1 MRELIPIRICLSR
14 LYSPYPHLIFPDSLI
29 PTPIH
34 PLTPAFTTSEDPFEL
49 EDRFRGDGHCF
60 DTSPRLLLSLL
71 ATTTYLGQD
80 ELMKEVLTMILRT
93 VCPFT
98 LCRYLNFAIGEG
110 LGEEEW
116 RGQTKEPAPGI
127 KHAARRLRIEEE
139 GEAASGPSSS
149 RSRSARS
156 STDST
161 GSNTKVQDDEQ
172 ILRNPGGSR
181 RTSRPSPLSFDN
193 SPPSAGR
200 LEDSAEDEE
209 IEAYMPHF
217 YGFASDKIGE
227 ACCCFLTRWGL
238 EILDRESRFPN
249 PAETGEEPP
258 WRVFASGGLHAKFVR
273 ALLSSDQ
280 LFVKDEM
287 SRYKAARKILDLR
300 RRESQEDGAGDLGLS
315 VARIELDSEMTEEEE
330 DEIELEKVFTDGI
343 YYTHMVSLNMAR
355 CDGLT
360 LMMIDL

>member
-1 MRELIPIRICLSR
+1 MRELISCRICLSR
-14 LYSPYPHLIFPDSLI
+14 LYSPYPHLIFPDALI
-29 PTPIH
+29 PTPQH
-34 PLTPAFTTSEDPFEL
+34 PLTSAFTTNEDPFEL
-49 EDRFRGDGHCF
+49 EDRFRGDGHSF
-60 DTSPRLLLSLL
+60 DTSPRFLLSLL

-98 LCRYLNFAIGEG
+98 LCRYINFAIGDG
-110 LGEEEW
+110 LGDEEW

-127 KHAARRLRIEEE
+127 KHVARRLHIEEE
-139 GEAASGPSSS
+139 GQTVTAPAPG
-149 RSRSARS
+149 RFRSARS

-161 GSNTKVQDDEQ
+161 GSNIKIDDDEQ
-172 ILRNPGGSR
+172 IPRNSGGSR
-181 RTSRPSPLSFDN
+181 RTSRPSPLSFDD
-193 SPPSAGR
+193 SHSSTGQI
-200 LEDSAEDEE
+200 EDSVEDEE
-209 IEAYMPHF
+209 LEAHMPHF

-238 EILDRESRFPN
+238 EILDREAKFPS
-249 PAETGEEPP
+249 PAMTGEEPP

-287 SRYKAARKILDLR
+287 TRYKAARKILDLR
-300 RRESQEDGAGDLGLS
+300 RRESQEDATGDLGLS
-315 VARIELDSEMTEEEE
+315 VARIELDSEGGEEEE

-343 YYTHMVSLNMAR
+343 YYTHMVGWMGR
-355 CDGLT
+355 GDGVKLIA
-360 LMMIDL
+360 IDL